1 MILAAAA
8 AIALLS
14 TGSFFAGA
22 AGILIF
28 AIAIGLGLWLINV
41 AGAGKR

>member
-8 AIALLS
+8 AIALLG
-14 TGSFFAGA
+14 TGNFFAGA
-22 AGILIF
+22 AGVVIF
-28 AIAIGLGLWLINV
+28 AVAIGLGLWLINV